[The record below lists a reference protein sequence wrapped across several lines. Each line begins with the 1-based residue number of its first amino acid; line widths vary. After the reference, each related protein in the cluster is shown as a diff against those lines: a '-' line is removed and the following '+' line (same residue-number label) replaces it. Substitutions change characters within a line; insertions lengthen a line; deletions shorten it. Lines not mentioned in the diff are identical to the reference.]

1 MSVFRILLIGLLL
14 ANNASFGQVNSF
26 DVNLGGSYHS
36 RRQLDSIIVGIH
48 GGSNSLEAS
57 KQSLDEY
64 LKKGQRT
71 SRDIKRVDV
80 KKDARYPNIDSET
93 LALFDRALAK
103 AALEFRPEPTPMFQR
118 YPNESFGLYETNYE
132 RFANSCCF
140 EELGFSPYNR
150 GTSEYEGQITKY
162 KDCELK
168 KVIRI
173 ILWIALVIVIIILF
187 KPTLRIINMF
197 QSKRT
202 AAQLNSPINLSVA
215 QEKLDELKK
224 ALDSGLIDEETFKEM
239 KSKIQVRIRKDL

>member
-1 MSVFRILLIGLLL
+1 MSVFRILLIGWLL

-36 RRQLDSIIVGIH
+36 RRQLDSMMVRIN
-48 GGSNSLEAS
+48 GGSEESFE
-57 KQSLDEY
+57 EY
-64 LKKGQRT
+64 LEREQKK
-71 SRDIKRVDV
+71 SSNIKLADV
-80 KKDARYPNIDSET
+80 KKDARYPNIDSKT
-93 LALFDRALAK
+93 LADFDKALAE
-103 AALEFRPEPTPMFQR
+103 ATLEFRPEPAPMFQR

-173 ILWIALVIVIIILF
+173 ILWISLVIVIIILF
-187 KPTLRIINMF
+187 KPTLKRINNVRR
-197 QSKRT
+197 KRT
-202 AAQLNSPINLSVA
+202 AAQINSPINLNVA
-215 QEKLDELKK
+215 QQKLDELKK
-224 ALDSGLIDEETFKEM
+224 ALDSDLIDEETFEEM
-239 KSKIQVRIRKDL
+239 KAKIKVRIKKDI